1 MPGSSVVRSVSPP
14 GLLHC
19 IFHGFTKAL
28 AFCMAGNIQHIYH
41 TRDLNKIKGVVEIA
55 PVTAALTIIALL
67 ALAAFPPFA
76 LFISE
81 FLTFVAGIQSGPIWV
96 VVLVAIGLTGVYF
109 ALTGIALKSIFGKA
123 PRA

>member
-1 MPGSSVVRSVSPP
+1 
-14 GLLHC
+14 
-19 IFHGFTKAL
+19 
-28 AFCMAGNIQHIYH
+28 MAGNIQHIYH

-96 VVLVAIGLTGVYF
+96 VVLVAIASPACTLPLP
-109 ALTGIALKSIFGKA
+109 ALRSSPSSARR